1 MKKLIF
7 LYFILYNSNVFAQ
20 ATQLLSIDKF
30 IAQVKNNHPVAKQ
43 ANNIVL
49 QADANRMI
57 ANGAF
62 DPIVDV
68 NSDQKNLQG
77 IQYYNYNNAE
87 LKYNTPIGIG
97 VKTGVENVG
106 GVYSNTEF
114 TKGTASYIGLEVQVL
129 KGLLID
135 KNRAALRKAKVM
147 QQQSVQEK
155 NAIRN
160 DLLFDAYVSYWQWA
174 AQYQLYQIYDG
185 YVQNAKQRFELVKL
199 SYIQGDRAQA
209 DTVEAATQ
217 LQSFELMQTEAMLQ
231 LQNASFELAQ
241 YLWSESGQP
250 EILASN
256 IVPDTNAFVQIREKQ
271 NSETLLAAIIKTNP
285 NLNVYEY
292 KLQQL
297 NVERQLKKQN
307 RLPSLT
313 VQANALHKNYF
324 GSPNANQIGL
334 QNNNKFGVQF
344 KMPILLRESR
354 GEFEQVLLKIND
366 TKWQQENKIWMLQ
379 NKVQQYNTTSNLLLQ
394 QLQQIEAMIINYQ
407 FLVNN
412 ENLKFAQGE
421 TTIFLINTR
430 EIKMLEM
437 QQKQIELRVKYVK
450 AYFAT
455 LWASGVLQ

>member
-1 MKKLIF
+1 
-7 LYFILYNSNVFAQ
+7 
-20 ATQLLSIDKF
+20 
-30 IAQVKNNHPVAKQ
+30 
-43 ANNIVL
+43 
-49 QADANRMI
+49 
-57 ANGAF
+57 
-62 DPIVDV
+62 
-68 NSDQKNLQG
+68 
-77 IQYYNYNNAE
+77 
-87 LKYNTPIGIG
+87 
-97 VKTGVENVG
+97 
-106 GVYSNTEF
+106 
-114 TKGTASYIGLEVQVL
+114 
-129 KGLLID
+129 
-135 KNRAALRKAKVM
+135 VM
-147 QQQSVQEK
+147 QQQSEQEK

-174 AQYQLYQIYDG
+174 AKYQLYQIYDG

-199 SYIQGDRAQA
+199 SYAQGDRAQA

-231 LQNASFELAQ
+231 LQNANFELSQ

-250 EILASN
+250 EMLASN

-271 NSETLLAAIIKTNP
+271 NSETLLAAMIKLNP
-285 NLNVYEY
+285 NLRIYEY

-297 NVERQLKKQN
+297 NVDKQLKKQN
-307 RLPSLT
+307 RLPTLK

-324 GSPNANQIGL
+324 GLPNANQIGL